1 MDIKKLAAG
10 IQAETEK
17 IIVGKSDRIKLIIM
31 AVLADGHVLLDDL
44 PGVGKT
50 TMVKAISIALGCESG
65 RIQFV
70 PDMLPS
76 DIIGMRVYNQK
87 TGDFELRQGPVMTNI
102 LLADEINRA
111 IPRTQ
116 SALLE
121 AMEERQIS
129 IDGERFALPRP
140 FLVLATQNPVE
151 SESTFRLPAAQMD
164 RFLIRLSMGYP
175 SPEEERRMLFTLGDE
190 IPFGSVKPVTNSD
203 ELIAAQHEVASVHVS
218 DDVAAYIVALADATR
233 SHPQLAMGASPR
245 ATRGLYRAA
254 KVWAAMDGRDFV
266 TPDDV
271 RALAHPVLEHR
282 VMLDSG
288 ARFAGYTAAKA
299 IDDVLASTE
308 AAPSAERL
316 LDEYAT
322 AVVQPLKRD
331 NLSPGARRQPA
342 AVCHSGV
349 FRPDGARGRAHVR
362 LSACAGRAGVGA
374 ALGEAAGFF
383 DKKPG
388 GRRVP
393 RRRGGL

>member
-76 DIIGMRVYNQK
+76 DIIGMRIYNQK

-175 SPEEERRMLFTLGDE
+175 SPEEERRMLFTLGD
-190 IPFGSVKPVTNSD
+190 G
-203 ELIAAQHEVASVHVS
+203 
-218 DDVAAYIVALADATR
+218 
-233 SHPQLAMGASPR
+233 
-245 ATRGLYRAA
+245 
-254 KVWAAMDGRDFV
+254 
-266 TPDDV
+266 
-271 RALAHPVLEHR
+271 
-282 VMLDSG
+282 
-288 ARFAGYTAAKA
+288 
-299 IDDVLASTE
+299 
-308 AAPSAERL
+308 
-316 LDEYAT
+316 
-322 AVVQPLKRD
+322 
-331 NLSPGARRQPA
+331 
-342 AVCHSGV
+342 
-349 FRPDGARGRAHVR
+349 
-362 LSACAGRAGVGA
+362 
-374 ALGEAAGFF
+374 
-383 DKKPG
+383 
-388 GRRVP
+388 
-393 RRRGGL
+393 